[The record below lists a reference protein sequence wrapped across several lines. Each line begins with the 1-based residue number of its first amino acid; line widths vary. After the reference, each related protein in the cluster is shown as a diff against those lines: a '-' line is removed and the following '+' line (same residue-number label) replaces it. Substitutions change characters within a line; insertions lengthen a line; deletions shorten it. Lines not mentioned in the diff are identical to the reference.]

1 METEFVTMTHPDID
15 ATAGPVTRQA
25 YEDVHRHKG
34 WVAVDPAALVA
45 STALD
50 AEVTDLDSLKKDEL
64 LEVAASLGLDVDR
77 SSTKGELQDLIRSV
91 APGDPLTQE

>member
-1 METEFVTMTHPDID
+1 METDFVTMTHPDID
-15 ATAGPVTRQA
+15 APGGPVTRQA
-25 YEDVHRHKG
+25 YEDIYQHKG
-34 WVAVDPAALVA
+34 WVVADPAALVA

-50 AEVTDLDSLKKDEL
+50 AEVSDLDSLKKDEL

-91 APGDPLTQE
+91 APATPSQE

>member
-15 ATAGPVTRQA
+15 APGGPVSRQA
-25 YEDVHRHKG
+25 YEDIYRHKG
-34 WVAVDPAALVA
+34 WVEADPSAVVA

-50 AEVTDLDSLKKDEL
+50 AEVSDLDSLKKDEL
-64 LEVAASLGLDVDR
+64 LEVATSLGLDVDR

-91 APGDPLTQE
+91 APATLTQE